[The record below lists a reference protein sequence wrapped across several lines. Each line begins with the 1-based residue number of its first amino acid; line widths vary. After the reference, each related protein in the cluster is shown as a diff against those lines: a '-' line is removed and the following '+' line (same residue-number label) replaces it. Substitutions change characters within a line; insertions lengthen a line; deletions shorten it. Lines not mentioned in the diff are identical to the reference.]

1 MIKIWFSIFVMLFIM
16 RPAFSQED
24 KKLLRKGNKEFR
36 KEAFSEA
43 EINYR
48 KALETNPMNENAVF
62 NLGTSRYKQDNFE
75 AAAKD
80 FSQATEMSKS
90 AMATAEAYYNLG
102 NSMMN
107 QEQYQESVN
116 AFKQALR
123 LNPEDEEARYN
134 LAYAQWKLK
143 EQEQQKQE
151 QKQDQQNDQ
160 QDQEQQQDKQDQ
172 QDQEQQQ
179 DQEKQDQK
187 QDQQQNDQQNQQQ
200 QQKPQMSK
208 EDAERMLQA
217 LQNEEKKTLDK
228 INEQKVRTGSSKSL
242 EKDW

>member
-1 MIKIWFSIFVMLFIM
+1 M

-36 KEAFSEA
+36 KEAFSDA

-102 NSMMN
+102 NSLMN

-143 EQEQQKQE
+143 EQEQQKQDQD

-172 QDQEQQQ
+172 EQQQ
-179 DQEKQDQK
+179 DQENQDQK
-187 QDQQQNDQQNQQQ
+187 QDQQQQNDQQNQQQQQ

-228 INEQKVRTGSSKSL
+228 INEQKVRAGSSKSL